1 MKLVT
6 KGRVRA
12 SRGGRNFNPHE
23 REARDAIAL
32 SLLPCGEILI
42 HTSVKLVT
50 LAINSLRLRY
60 AILIHTS
67 VKLVTDKH
75 QRRSGRHFILIH
87 TSVKL
92 VTHRNRRKQPR
103 NTILIHTSVK
113 LVTLHRFL
121 IGDENKAF

>member
-1 MKLVT
+1 MT

-50 LAINSLRLRY
+50 ANRGNVLGKF

-67 VKLVTDKH
+67 VKLVTPTH
-75 QRRSGRHFILIH
+75 
-87 TSVKL
+87 SVNINVL
-92 VTHRNRRKQPR
+92 V
-103 NTILIHTSVK
+103 
-113 LVTLHRFL
+113 F
-121 IGDENKAF
+121 